1 MNTKQ
6 KAALIINFIFYSL
19 AAAFLYIIIKYLAV
33 YALPFIISFAVVYA
47 LQKPM
52 IKLSGHMGISKNKL
66 TLVCL
71 VLILLAVFGAI
82 GFSLYKAG
90 GALICIVKEKP
101 YGDIFSKIAANAEKY
116 ISAFSQCFGLTSV
129 NIHSAFNEFNSSVGR
144 YFANFVKDV
153 ASSLPTLFV
162 SVVVSIVSA
171 CFFCFEYD
179 SFAKFIKRQMSN
191 DNVEKVRNIKRL
203 INGSIC
209 KMIKGYLILLVITFL
224 FMAAGLTVLRVDG
237 AVGIAVII
245 AIVDLLP
252 VLGTGIILIPWGA
265 AAFLTGSRAFGAGLI
280 VLYLLYAAARYFIE
294 PKVIGSKVGIHPL
307 LSLFS
312 MFLGL
317 KLFGFFGIIVLPL
330 TASVLT
336 VLHKN
341 GVIKLWK

>member
-1 MNTKQ
+1 
-6 KAALIINFIFYSL
+6 
-19 AAAFLYIIIKYLAV
+19 
-33 YALPFIISFAVVYA
+33 
-47 LQKPM
+47 M

-90 GALICIVKEKP
+90 GALICIVKERP
-101 YGDIFSKIAANAEKY
+101 YGDIFFKNCCKRRKIY
-116 ISAFSQCFGLTSV
+116 FCFFSQCFGLTSV

-224 FMAAGLTVLRVDG
+224 FMSAGLTVLRVDG

-341 GVIKLWK
+341 GVISFGNSHCCKALKPLIKCIDIMYFGVTTKWKRI

>member
-90 GALICIVKEKP
+90 GALIYIVKEKP

-116 ISAFSQCFGLTSV
+116 ISAVSQCFGLTSV

-153 ASSLPTLFV
+153 VSSLPTLFV

-224 FMAAGLTVLRVDG
+224 FMSAGLTVLRVDG

-330 TASVLT
+330 TASVLM